1 MALGKGR
8 GHFLALKGPDC
19 SCWLG
24 LGTWR
29 CEKTLVPS
37 KHNQSG
43 RILFG
48 IVVSHGGQC
57 PSFVENKNLV
67 QGSLFVVLNMKKAKI
82 RMDGAKKVTPCPVH
96 ILAEK
101 VVAQGGEKKK
111 KKICKKEEMPT
122 TLSVPRRSPIQV
134 LTKLNAA

>member
-1 MALGKGR
+1 MAVGKSS

-19 SCWLG
+19 PCWLG

-29 CEKTLVPS
+29 REKTLLPS

-111 KKICKKEEMPT
+111 KRFVKK
-122 TLSVPRRSPIQV
+122 RRCQQHLVFPGGHPS
-134 LTKLNAA
+134 KY

>member
-1 MALGKGR
+1 MICHWQKQRAFFGFKRARLLL
-8 GHFLALKGPDC
+8 LARIGDLE
-19 SCWLG
+19 
-24 LGTWR
+24 T
-29 CEKTLVPS
+29 EKTLVPS

-67 QGSLFVVLNMKKAKI
+67 EGSLFVVLNMKKAKI
-82 RMDGAKKVTPCPVH
+82 RMDGGKKVTPCPVH

-111 KKICKKEEMPT
+111 KKKICKKEEMPT
-122 TLSVPRRSPIQV
+122 TLSVPRRSPS
-134 LTKLNAA
+134 KY

>member
-1 MALGKGR
+1 MAVGKGR

-29 CEKTLVPS
+29 REKTLVPS

-111 KKICKKEEMPT
+111 KRFVKK
-122 TLSVPRRSPIQV
+122 RRCQQHLVFPGGHPS
-134 LTKLNAA
+134 KY